1 MRFRFVFQRCAL
13 LWMLIVVSSTHAAAV
28 GAPPVLG
35 PVSEFSDPLAPTWAL
50 GDLDGDG
57 HTDLLVS
64 RELGQTVTGYLY
76 RVALKLSDS
85 AGSRSFTFENADVLG
100 VNIGA
105 VDVDGDHDLD
115 LVVSRRFSLQ
125 TIGVWLNDGKG
136 SFTKSSS
143 TLYSL
148 PAPAP
153 FVGSSYL
160 DIPTQLIN
168 ENSSRRSHARIW
180 YAGFVRPA
188 TVPVRAESAVSL
200 DCHSRLRD
208 DSLRPRAPPSL
219 P

>member
-1 MRFRFVFQRCAL
+1 
-13 LWMLIVVSSTHAAAV
+13 MLIVVSSTHAAAV

-57 HTDLLVS
+57 QTDLLVS
-64 RELGQTVTGYLY
+64 RELGQTGTGYLY
-76 RVALKLSDS
+76 RIAVKLSDS
-85 AGSRSFTFENADVLG
+85 AGSGSFTFENADVLG

-136 SFTKSSS
+136 SFTQSSS

-148 PAPAP
+148 PAHAP
-153 FVGSSYL
+153 LVGSSYL
-160 DIPTQLIN
+160 DIPTQPIN
-168 ENSSRRSHARIW
+168 ENSSRRSHGEISHT
-180 YAGFVRPA
+180 GIVRPA
-188 TVPVRAESAVSL
+188 IVLIRAESGVSR
-200 DCHSRLRD
+200 DCHSRLAHG
-208 DSLRPRAPPSL
+208 SLFPRAPPSL
-219 P
+219 H